1 VALNPIVI
9 TSMDDPRVDVY
20 RDVRD
25 ADLRGRDDLF
35 MAESELVIRRVLH
48 APHRLHS
55 FLLSPEKYARLQPAL
70 ANLSDAVPIYVA
82 DLNLMHEIAAFH
94 IHRGVLA
101 AGYRLRA
108 DQLTIDA
115 ALWHLL
121 EDPEDVRH
129 LGLRMTLLIAEGIT
143 NVDNMGALFRNAAA
157 LGVRGIVLDPTCCDP
172 LYRKAIR
179 VSMGHVLSIPYAVS
193 ANWPGDLERLKT
205 EWGLTLI
212 GAESHENAV
221 PPWEMPK
228 ATRTGI
234 VFGSEGHGLSEQTL
248 RHCDAVCAIPMSNQ
262 VPSIN
267 VAVASAVMLYELNR
281 NPSND

>member
-1 VALNPIVI
+1 
-9 TSMDDPRVDVY
+9 MDDPRVDVY
-20 RDVRD
+20 RNVRD

-35 MAESELVIRRVLH
+35 MAESELVLRRLLR

-55 FLLSPEKYARLQPAL
+55 ILLSPEKYARLKSAL
-70 ANLSDAVPIYVA
+70 DDLPDNVPVYVA
-82 DLNLMHEIAAFH
+82 DLTLMHEIAAFH

-101 AGYRLRA
+101 AGYRLQPQ
-108 DQLTIDA
+108 QLTLDA
-115 ALWHLL
+115 ALWHLV
-121 EDPEDVRH
+121 EDPDD
-129 LGLRMTLLIAEGIT
+129 LRRIDLHVALLILEGIT

-157 LGVRGIVLDPTCCDP
+157 FGVNGIVLDPTCCDP

-193 ANWPGDLERLKT
+193 DNWPGDLERLRN

-212 GAESHENAV
+212 AAESHQRAL
-221 PPWEMPK
+221 PPWQMPR

-234 VFGSEGHGLSEQTL
+234 VFGSEGHGISQHALQ
-248 RHCDAVCAIPMSNQ
+248 RCDAICAIPMSNQ

-267 VAVASAVMLYELNR
+267 VAVASAVMLYELRR
-281 NPSND
+281 NPADD